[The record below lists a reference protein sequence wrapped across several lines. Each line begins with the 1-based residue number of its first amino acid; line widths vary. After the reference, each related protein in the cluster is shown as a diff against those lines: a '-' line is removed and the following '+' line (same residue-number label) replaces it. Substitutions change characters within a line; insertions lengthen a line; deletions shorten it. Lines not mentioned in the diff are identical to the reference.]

1 MQIELLDALRSGIA
15 TKAELLAAGYN
26 SNPVRLPVYLKNG
39 GAEWRTLIPTETQ
52 MYLAIYSSVDK
63 NIDLETDNSMAI
75 NWALLT
81 KPLGFSTEPKDPLPL
96 YSCFGQ
102 LLLSPSSS
110 LFPGELFR
118 HVLSD

>member
-63 NIDLETDNSMAI
+63 NVDLGTDNSMAS

-81 KPLGFSTEPKDPLPL
+81 RPLAFTEPKNSLSL
-96 YSCFGQ
+96 YSWIGQ
-102 LLLSPSSS
+102 SLLRVSAPS
-110 LFPGELFR
+110 LFP
-118 HVLSD
+118 